1 MSSVL
6 SKEKNVLGG
15 PLLACSY
22 APLTGFF
29 RDGCCATHDVE
40 GVAHLVCIKATAEF
54 LEFSRSRGNDLSTP
68 RPEMRFKGLEPG
80 DRWCLHVLRW
90 VEAHKA
96 GMAPQVV
103 LESTHENV
111 LRYVPLGARQARGDA
126 REAARRDRQARRRS
140 QAIHATARPAGR
152 PDARSDGSDAKA
164 GARGLVRRV
173 RHARFRAEGEG
184 QGGDPRRHGPH
195 EPYGA
200 PPRRPAG

>member
-29 RDGCCATHDVE
+29 RDGCCATYRAE
-40 GVAHLVCIKATAEF
+40 GVAHLVCVKVTEEF

-68 RPEMRFKGLEPG
+68 RPEMRFKGLKPG

-90 VEAHKA
+90 VEAYKA
-96 GMAPQVV
+96 GMAPQVI

-111 LRYVPLGARQARGDA
+111 LKYVPISALKGQALDL
-126 REAARRDRQARRRS
+126 
-140 QAIHATARPAGR
+140 H
-152 PDARSDGSDAKA
+152 
-164 GARGLVRRV
+164 
-173 RHARFRAEGEG
+173 
-184 QGGDPRRHGPH
+184 
-195 EPYGA
+195 
-200 PPRRPAG
+200 